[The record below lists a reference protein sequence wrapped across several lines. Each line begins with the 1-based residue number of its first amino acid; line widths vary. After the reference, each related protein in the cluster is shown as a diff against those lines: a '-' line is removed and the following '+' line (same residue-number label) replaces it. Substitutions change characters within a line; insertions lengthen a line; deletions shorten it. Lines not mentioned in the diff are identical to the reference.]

1 VVGVCVCV
9 CVCVTVGVGA
19 GGGCTY
25 AKIHSFKV
33 LIRNVSLMSYSH
45 LNLGRW
51 FGMIRG
57 GGGDGW
63 LRVKFSKRLF
73 LVESSIPGLFK
84 ASRNIYIYIY
94 MSILSFWYRASVRSH
109 ACAF

>member
-1 VVGVCVCV
+1 MCVYVCYGGC
-9 CVCVTVGVGA
+9 
-19 GGGCTY
+19 GGGWGLYICE
-25 AKIHSFKV
+25 IHSFKV
-33 LIRNVSLMSYSH
+33 SMRKVSLMSYSN

-73 LVESSIPGLFK
+73 LVESSIPGLLK

-94 MSILSFWYRASVRSH
+94 EHSLFLVSSKCQVSRFALSKK
-109 ACAF
+109 

>member
-1 VVGVCVCV
+1 VGVVCE
-9 CVCVTVGVGA
+9 
-19 GGGCTY
+19 
-25 AKIHSFKV
+25 IHSFKV
-33 LIRNVSLMSYSH
+33 LMRKVSVMSYSN
-45 LNLGRW
+45 LNLGRWW

-57 GGGDGW
+57 GGGW
-63 LRVKFSKRLF
+63 MVRVKFSKRLF

-84 ASRNIYIYIY
+84 SIEEYIY